1 MYFLHLV
8 CYPGF
13 EANFSGQSVGV
24 TDRAGVDDSKLVPTS
39 SSAARRQTDFT
50 TAKKQSLVPASQS
63 NPPTHEGSSS
73 SGRVEVIWQ
82 SLGDRGFSDEASRLI
97 TSSWTSGTDKQY
109 NSALK
114 QWCSWCTQRKVGITG
129 IYNVRTPIPRYS
141 TTWDVTKV
149 TTYLATLFPLDQLSL
164 TNLTFKTVMLCALSS
179 TQREQTLCA
188 LDLKN
193 KRESGT
199 CLSFVMTERLK
210 TSKPGKSTEVTFE
223 CLPDQPQ
230 ICTKCTVMAYIL
242 RTAAN
247 RCPDPNLCV
256 SRLFISYVRPHKPVT
271 TDTLAR

>member
-1 MYFLHLV
+1 M
-8 CYPGF
+8 
-13 EANFSGQSVGV
+13 
-24 TDRAGVDDSKLVPTS
+24 
-39 SSAARRQTDFT
+39 
-50 TAKKQSLVPASQS
+50 
-63 NPPTHEGSSS
+63 
-73 SGRVEVIWQ
+73 
-82 SLGDRGFSDEASRLI
+82 
-97 TSSWTSGTDKQY
+97 
-109 NSALK
+109 
-114 QWCSWCTQRKVGITG
+114 
-129 IYNVRTPIPRYS
+129 YNVRTPIPRYS

-199 CLSFVMTERLK
+199 CLSFVITERLK

-223 CLPDQPQ
+223 CLSDQPQ

-242 RTAAN
+242 RTAAY

-271 TDTLAR
+271 TDTLARWIKSVLRSSGIDTSVFKAHSVRSASSSHAYARGIPIADILRAADWTNKTTFRKYYLQSCEASRTDVVCTSGM

>member
-50 TAKKQSLVPASQS
+50 TAKRQSLVPVSQS

-82 SLGDRGFSDEASRLI
+82 SLGDRGFSDEAARLI

-114 QWCSWCTQRKVGITG
+114 QWCSWCTQRKV
-129 IYNVRTPIPRYS
+129 
-141 TTWDVTKV
+141 D
-149 TTYLATLFPLDQLSL
+149 TLQPPVNEVANFLSKC
-164 TNLTFKTVMLCALSS
+164 FA
-179 TQREQTLCA
+179 
-188 LDLKN
+188 D
-193 KRESGT
+193 
-199 CLSFVMTERLK
+199 
-210 TSKPGKSTEVTFE
+210 GKSSVLLTRAD
-223 CLPDQPQ
+223 LL
-230 ICTKCTVMAYIL
+230 Y
-242 RTAAN
+242 R
-247 RCPDPNLCV
+247 
-256 SRLFISYVRPHKPVT
+256 RLFIH
-271 TDTLAR
+271 